1 MKSITR
7 LYQSAVKRR
16 KKQMKLGFHAPLTK
30 LYIFVKNE
38 GNCLWYWLDDGR
50 KIYIQESALTGV
62 IKSLEVKEAST
73 THGDR
78 LKLDIELI
86 ADRRYVLRS
95 GIDSAFSR
103 GMLMIIAVLSDAQLK
118 CPITLELKPGD
129 EKGNVLVSGRNPE
142 TFEPIVTGKWEGA
155 NWESLL
161 ESAIAR
167 LGSSQPEPTISEKQY
182 QDLLAKVKLTG
193 YTMARFSEL
202 LLKYGFSRGNE
213 ITQGSYPQ
221 IWAEV
226 GDRGIAQKMNASSSL
241 TVDVNSQT

>member
-1 MKSITR
+1 M
-7 LYQSAVKRR
+7 Q
-16 KKQMKLGFHAPLTK
+16 LGFHQPLSR
-30 LYIFVKNE
+30 LYVFVKNE
-38 GNCLWYWLDDGR
+38 GNCLWYYLDDGR
-50 KIYIQESALTGV
+50 KIYIAETALTGV
-62 IKSLEVKEAST
+62 LRGLEMKEAST
-73 THGDR
+73 SHGDR
-78 LKLDIELI
+78 MKLDIELV

-103 GMLMIIAVLSDAQLK
+103 GMLMTIAALSDEQLK
-118 CPITLELKPGD
+118 RPITLELKPGD

-167 LGSSQPEPTISEKQY
+167 LGGGSNPQPEPTISEKQY
-182 QDLLAKVKLTG
+182 QDLLAKVKSTG

-221 IWAEV
+221 IWAEISEYA
-226 GDRGIAQKMNASSSL
+226 IAEKQMPGRK
-241 TVDVNSQT
+241 

>member
-1 MKSITR
+1 MGNAMKSITR
-7 LYQSAVKRR
+7 IYQSALKRR
-16 KKQMKLGFHAPLTK
+16 KKQMKLGFHSPLTK

-38 GNCLWYWLDDGR
+38 GNCLWYWLNDGR

-78 LKLDIELI
+78 LKLDIELV

-103 GMLMIIAVLSDAQLK
+103 GMLMLIAALPDEKLK
-118 CPITLELKPGD
+118 KPITLEVKPGD
-129 EKGNVLVSGRNPE
+129 ETGNVLVSGRDPQS
-142 TFEPIVTGKWEGA
+142 FQPIVTGKWEGID
-155 NWESLL
+155 WQLL
-161 ESAIAR
+161 LNRAIAR

-182 QDLLAKVKLTG
+182 QDLLAKVKSSG

-226 GDRGIAQKMNASSSL
+226 GDRMLASARKR
-241 TVDVNSQT
+241 